1 MEYLYLFLC
10 SFPCIEVC
18 RQGTPCPQPPSV
30 VVWLD
35 VSGRG
40 SRECACFLVL
50 SFPWTR
56 NRLVESGQGRGT
68 MNHARDRE
76 RGNKES
82 LLPAPRCK
90 PRLHSNPQS
99 IDACAAAAREGEA
112 SREKFQTC
120 MDLQNKFLPR
130 RWYREIREGS
140 SYRHGGVGQHYPSPL
155 LPPPPVFNLYLGKR
169 AGVDG
174 LEPKSQGP
182 RSCRLPGMDGAGVA
196 RHHQAPCRAGPS
208 REVGGH
214 QLLQRV
220 FIIVHWTG
228 KPRAWVFTVERGV
241 HP

>member
-1 MEYLYLFLC
+1 MKSTRESADLPKGWRRSMSASAAAPTRTRHGTVRSGGVGLDDVWTVRFCPGWLPRC
-10 SFPCIEVC
+10 CFRSLAHNQLVTTTDRISTSVDIGPGPPRHRTAPASTTNPVVPDLRTFVRSIWPGWSTCIC
-18 RQGTPCPQPPSV
+18 FSAAFHASRYAAKARHAPQPPSV

-68 MNHARDRE
+68 MNHARGRE

-130 RWYREIREGS
+130 R
-140 SYRHGGVGQHYPSPL
+140 
-155 LPPPPVFNLYLGKR
+155 
-169 AGVDG
+169 
-174 LEPKSQGP
+174 
-182 RSCRLPGMDGAGVA
+182 
-196 RHHQAPCRAGPS
+196 
-208 REVGGH
+208 
-214 QLLQRV
+214 
-220 FIIVHWTG
+220 
-228 KPRAWVFTVERGV
+228 
-241 HP
+241 

>member
-1 MEYLYLFLC
+1 MATEHVGLGGGANTDPARHGTVRSGGVGLDDVWTGRFCPGWLPRC
-10 SFPCIEVC
+10 CFRSLAHNQLVTTTDRISTSVDIGPGPPRHRTAPASTTNPVVPDLRTFVRSIWPGWSTCIC
-18 RQGTPCPQPPSV
+18 FSAAFHASRYAAKARHAPQPPSV

-68 MNHARDRE
+68 MNHARGRE

-130 RWYREIREGS
+130 R
-140 SYRHGGVGQHYPSPL
+140 
-155 LPPPPVFNLYLGKR
+155 
-169 AGVDG
+169 
-174 LEPKSQGP
+174 
-182 RSCRLPGMDGAGVA
+182 
-196 RHHQAPCRAGPS
+196 
-208 REVGGH
+208 
-214 QLLQRV
+214 
-220 FIIVHWTG
+220 
-228 KPRAWVFTVERGV
+228 
-241 HP
+241 

>member
-1 MEYLYLFLC
+1 MATEHVDLGGGANTDPARHGEIRRGWSGRRLDWRFCPGWLPRC
-10 SFPCIEVC
+10 CFRSLAHNQLVTTTDRISTSVDIGPGPPRHRTAPASTTNPVVPDLRTFVRSIWPGWSTCIC
-18 RQGTPCPQPPSV
+18 FSAAFHASRYAAKARHAPQPPSV

-56 NRLVESGQGRGT
+56 NRLVESRQGRGT
-68 MNHARDRE
+68 MNHARGRE

-130 RWYREIREGS
+130 R
-140 SYRHGGVGQHYPSPL
+140 
-155 LPPPPVFNLYLGKR
+155 
-169 AGVDG
+169 
-174 LEPKSQGP
+174 
-182 RSCRLPGMDGAGVA
+182 
-196 RHHQAPCRAGPS
+196 
-208 REVGGH
+208 
-214 QLLQRV
+214 
-220 FIIVHWTG
+220 
-228 KPRAWVFTVERGV
+228 
-241 HP
+241 